1 MLDFVYIA
9 GTIAFFAIMLLY
21 VRFCLSL
28 AGKADA
34 EGSRNDG

>member
-9 GTIAFFAIMLLY
+9 GSIVFFAVMLLY

-28 AGKADA
+28 AGRSDA
-34 EGSRNDG
+34 EETRHDA